1 MPDRELKLFALQSSR
16 PYGERVAT
24 ALGVTLTP
32 HEERAFE
39 DGEHK
44 CRPLESVRGADVF
57 VVHSL
62 HGEPGASPNDKLC
75 RLLFFAGT
83 LRDASAASVTA
94 VAPYLAYA
102 RKDRQ
107 TQPRDTVTTRY
118 VAMLFEAV
126 GIDHMMTVDVH
137 NVVAFQNAFRCRT
150 EHLEAKELF
159 AAHFA
164 VTLAQQTPVV
174 VSPDTGGFKRAERFR
189 ATLAERLGRPV
200 GMAFMEKLR
209 ALGAVSG
216 QTLAGDVRGATAI
229 IIDDL
234 IASGETLL
242 RTAHA
247 CRAAGARH
255 VFAAAT
261 HGLFV
266 GAADHL
272 LADDSLDGCVVT
284 DTVPPFRLAPA
295 LAARR
300 LTVLPSAPLVAEAI
314 RRVHEQGSLAGLAQT
329 GASAQNRVEYDAAN
343 SR

>member
-1 MPDRELKLFALQSSR
+1 MFDRELKLFALQSSR

-24 ALGVTLTP
+24 ALGVTLAL

-44 CRPLESVRGADVF
+44 CRPLVSVRGADVF

-62 HGEPGASPNDKLC
+62 YGEPGTSPNDKLC
-75 RLLFFAGT
+75 HLLFFAGA
-83 LRDASAASVTA
+83 LRDASAASVT
-94 VAPYLAYA
+94 VVVPYLAYA
-102 RKDRQ
+102 RKDRK
-107 TQPRDTVTTRY
+107 TQPRDPVTTRY

-126 GIDHMMTVDVH
+126 GIDCMMAVDVH
-137 NVVAFQNAFRCRT
+137 NVAAFENAFRCRT
-150 EHLEAKELF
+150 KHLEAKDLF

-164 VTLAQQTPVV
+164 AALAQQTPVV

-209 ALGAVSG
+209 ALGVVSG

-234 IASGETLL
+234 IASGDTLL
-242 RTAHA
+242 RTARA
-247 CRAAGARH
+247 CRVAGARH

-266 GAADHL
+266 GAADRM

-284 DTVPPFRLAPA
+284 DTVPPFRLAAA

-300 LTVLPSAPLVAEAI
+300 LTVLPSAPFVAEAI
-314 RRVHEQGSLAGLAQT
+314 RHVHEQGSLSGLAQT
-329 GASAQNRVEYDAAN
+329 DAGAYNRLEYDAAN